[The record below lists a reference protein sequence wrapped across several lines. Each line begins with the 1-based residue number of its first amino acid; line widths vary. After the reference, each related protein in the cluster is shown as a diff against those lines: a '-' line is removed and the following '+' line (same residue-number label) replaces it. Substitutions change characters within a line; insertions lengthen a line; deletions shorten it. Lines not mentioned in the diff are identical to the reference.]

1 MTEELLDLF
10 DRVSLVDQK
19 AACGVAEIM
28 KANVRKIVLLQ
39 NLREAVTHI
48 VRLEGCPVRT
58 LTDMLVI
65 GKGTPGNSS
74 LFRLRMLYLL

>member
-28 KANVRKIVLLQ
+28 KANVLCAA
-39 NLREAVTHI
+39 E
-48 VRLEGCPVRT
+48 
-58 LTDMLVI
+58 
-65 GKGTPGNSS
+65 
-74 LFRLRMLYLL
+74 